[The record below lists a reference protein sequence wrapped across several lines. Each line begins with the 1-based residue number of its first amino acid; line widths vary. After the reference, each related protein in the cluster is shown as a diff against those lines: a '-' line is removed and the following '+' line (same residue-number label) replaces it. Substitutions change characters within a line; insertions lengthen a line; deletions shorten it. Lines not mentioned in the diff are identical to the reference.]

1 VGARRGEQAS
11 ASCNAVAIT
20 KLDLKADG
28 RLRGH
33 RHFRHEQSMKP
44 ILVVN
49 PANDRVFAAFA
60 ETLIDHGVLSI
71 TEFERRLQTVYPRA
85 AAHARDLAA
94 EPILIWYVYREGHW
108 VNARSLANELGVPED
123 DA

>member
-1 VGARRGEQAS
+1 VGACRGEQAS

-20 KLDLKADG
+20 KLDLKTDG

-33 RHFRHEQSMKP
+33 RYFGPEQSMEP
-44 ILVVN
+44 ILMVN

-60 ETLIDHGVLSI
+60 ETHIDHGVLSI

-94 EPILIWYVYREGHW
+94 EPILVWYVYREATGSMHDHPLT
-108 VNARSLANELGVPED
+108 S
-123 DA
+123 

>member
-1 VGARRGEQAS
+1 
-11 ASCNAVAIT
+11 
-20 KLDLKADG
+20 
-28 RLRGH
+28 
-33 RHFRHEQSMKP
+33 MKP

-71 TEFERRLQTVYPRA
+71 TEFESRLLTVYPLA

-108 VNARSLANELGVPED
+108 VNSRSPANELECQRTMSDPSEDLRQRRNRTGVTPSM
-123 DA
+123 